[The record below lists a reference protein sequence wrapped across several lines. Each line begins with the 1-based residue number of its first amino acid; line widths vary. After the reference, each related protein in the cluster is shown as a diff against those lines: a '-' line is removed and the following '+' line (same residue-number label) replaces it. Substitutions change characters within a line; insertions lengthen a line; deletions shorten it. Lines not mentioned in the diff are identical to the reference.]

1 MVASMTLH
9 SRPSSPRAPRAHGR
23 TSISGFTLVELA
35 VVVAIVAVAATVA
48 APSFSVFID
57 TMHAKSAALDLVSD
71 LATARSE
78 ALKRNAAVTME
89 PLGADWSSGWQ
100 IKDVD
105 GGELRRRS
113 ALRTGLS
120 VSAPVP
126 VVSFL
131 PNGRLDGTDINSGNA
146 AWAIDSTVPGVA
158 SRCVVITPSGTA
170 RAKQGSCT

>member
-1 MVASMTLH
+1 MTFH
-9 SRPSSPRAPRAHGR
+9 SKPSPAHPPRAGGR
-23 TSISGFTLVELA
+23 KSTTGFTLVELA

-105 GGELRRRS
+105 GAELRRRS

-120 VSAPVP
+120 VSAPVA
-126 VVSFL
+126 VISFL
-131 PNGRLDGTDINSGNA
+131 PNGRLTGTDIDSGNA
-146 AWAIDSTVPGVA
+146 AWSISSTLPGVA
-158 SRCVVITPSGTA
+158 SRCVIITPSGTA
-170 RAKQGSCT
+170 RTKQGSCT